1 MVALDTIF
9 EKINTDL
16 KIDGY
21 VLWTYNNVDLQGNAT
36 KTTIYLKDMT
46 RTHII
51 NSRNRL
57 MKKPQTDWT
66 KKWIADFNNEL
77 KRRF

>member
-51 NSRNRL
+51 NSRSRL